1 MFGFYENILLW
12 RMFLFQVFSHYLL
25 PVLVCLG
32 VTIFQNTSLNL
43 PEDPKIYS
51 LLEEHQRVEILDN
64 YHVTHTIERKHTILT
79 HEGLRHAYTSIFYD
93 RLNSIQNFELEVI
106 DPVSGKTLSKAK
118 LKDMA
123 DAAINSRSSIFDDNR
138 HKYYEVSSSKFP
150 VVVKVKYEIKASTN
164 FQLAD
169 WIPVHY
175 YHQKVTESTLTV
187 VYPEKIGLRFK
198 ELNLLGERTEIIEAG
213 KVKMTWLEKD
223 LPVQLPDLKKEDDHK
238 LILAPL
244 NFSLGEFSGKMEDWA
259 GLAAWQFR
267 LNEGRNSLPG
277 EFAEKIKSM
286 VSEADTEYEKI
297 QILYEYLQKNYRY
310 VSIQLGIGGWQTTP
324 AADVV
329 KYAYGDCKGL
339 TNLMQAMLKV
349 VGIESN
355 YTLVYAGKNAD
366 DIETDLPSNQFN
378 HVILQVPMTDVQSPI
393 WLECTSNSLPAGYL
407 GEFTRNRHVLV
418 INEEGGALTK
428 TPAYN
433 TDYWNAVRSTNQVL
447 IASDGNATISSDIHV
462 EGNFAEQM
470 LMVKQYL
477 DTREQRDYFNR
488 NSPVSGLIIKDYML
502 DIVRKDSLLSADLR
516 YEGFI
521 QKFVQNTAKRM
532 ILKPF
537 LGKITEEMLANN
549 SLNQI
554 DEYQIEL
561 PEIMA
566 AENLSEQLLLEEEG
580 IHVILQASLTGKTLS
595 VTRSIKLSLGDAVA
609 EESKSDLVK
618 RINSLGSTNFY
629 FTKNTS
635 ASTHE

>member
-1 MFGFYENILLW
+1 
-12 RMFLFQVFSHYLL
+12 MFLSQVFMLYLL
-25 PVLVCLG
+25 SSLQFLSII
-32 VTIFQNTSLNL
+32 IFQNSPLIVN
-43 PEDPKIYS
+43 EDPVIYS

-64 YHVTHTIERKHTILT
+64 YHVMRTIERKHTILSQ
-79 HEGLRHAYTSIFYD
+79 EGLRHAYTSIFYD

-106 DPVSGKTLSKAK
+106 DPLSAKTLSKAK
-118 LKDMA
+118 LKDMS

-150 VVVKVKYEIKASTN
+150 VVVKVKYETKASTN

-169 WIPVHY
+169 WIPVHN
-175 YHQKVTESTLTV
+175 YHQKVTQSTLTV
-187 VYPEKIGLRFK
+187 VYPETIGLRYK
-198 ELNLLGERTEIIEAG
+198 ELNLLGERTENIEAG
-213 KVKMTWLEKD
+213 KVEMTWLERD

-259 GLAAWQFR
+259 GLAEWQYK
-267 LNEGRNSLPG
+267 LNEGRNSLPRD
-277 EFAEKIKSM
+277 FAEKVKAM
-286 VSEADTEYEKI
+286 VSDADTEYEKI
-297 QILYEYLQKNYRY
+297 QILYSYLQKNYRY
-310 VSIQLGIGGWQTTP
+310 VSIQLGIGGWQTTS

-339 TNLMQAMLKV
+339 TNLMQAMLNV
-349 VGIESN
+349 VGIKSN

-378 HVILQVPMTDVQSPI
+378 HVILQVPLPDTESPV
-393 WLECTSNSLPAGYL
+393 WLECTSTSLPAGFL

-418 INEEGGALTK
+418 INEEGGSLSK

-433 TDYWNAVRSTNQVL
+433 TDYWNAVHSTSKVMVSN
-447 IASDGNATISSDIHV
+447 DGNASINSEIRV
-462 EGNFAEQM
+462 EGNFVEQM

-488 NSPVSGLIIKDYML
+488 NSPVSGLIIKDYTL
-502 DIVRKDSLLSADLR
+502 DIGREDSLLSADLR

-537 LGKITEEMLANN
+537 LGKVTEEMLANN

-561 PEIMA
+561 PEIMV
-566 AENLSEQLLLEEEG
+566 AENLSEQLFIKEEG
-580 IHVILQASLTGKTLS
+580 IHVVLQTSLSGKMLT
-595 VTRSIKLSLGDAVA
+595 VTRSINLSLKDDVG

-629 FTKNTS
+629 FTKNTIT
-635 ASTHE
+635 STHE

>member
-1 MFGFYENILLW
+1 MSII
-12 RMFLFQVFSHYLL
+12 
-25 PVLVCLG
+25 
-32 VTIFQNTSLNL
+32 IFQNSPLIVN
-43 PEDPKIYS
+43 EDPVIYS

-64 YHVTHTIERKHTILT
+64 YHVMRTIERKHTILSQ
-79 HEGLRHAYTSIFYD
+79 EGLRHAYTSIFYD

-106 DPVSGKTLSKAK
+106 DPLSAKTLSKAK
-118 LKDMA
+118 LKDMS

-150 VVVKVKYEIKASTN
+150 VVVKVKYETKASTN

-169 WIPVHY
+169 WIPVHN
-175 YHQKVTESTLTV
+175 YHQKVTQSTLTV
-187 VYPEKIGLRFK
+187 VYPETIGLRYK
-198 ELNLLGERTEIIEAG
+198 ELNLLGERTENIEAG
-213 KVKMTWLEKD
+213 KVEMTWLERD

-259 GLAAWQFR
+259 GLAEWQYK
-267 LNEGRNSLPG
+267 LNEGRNSLPRD
-277 EFAEKIKSM
+277 FAEKVKAM
-286 VSEADTEYEKI
+286 VSDADTEYEKI
-297 QILYEYLQKNYRY
+297 QILYSYLQKNYRY
-310 VSIQLGIGGWQTTP
+310 VSIQLGIGGWQTTS

-339 TNLMQAMLKV
+339 TNLMQSMLKV
-349 VGIESN
+349 VGIASN

-378 HVILQVPMTDVQSPI
+378 HVILQVPIQGSASPV
-393 WLECTSNSLPAGYL
+393 WLECTSNSLPAGFL
-407 GEFTRNRHVLV
+407 GDFTRNRHVLV
-418 INEEGGALTK
+418 INEEGGGLTK

-433 TDYWNAVRSTNQVL
+433 TDYWNAVRSTNHVL
-447 IASDGNATISSDIHV
+447 ITGDGNATISSDVQV

-477 DTREQRDYFNR
+477 DTREQRDYFNK
-488 NSPVSGLIIKDYML
+488 NSPVSGLIIRDYKL
-502 DIVRKDSLLSADLR
+502 HIDKKDSLLSADIH

-537 LGKITEEMLANN
+537 LGKVTEEMLANN

-561 PEIMA
+561 PEIMV
-566 AENLSEQLLLEEEG
+566 AENLSEQLMLEEEG
-580 IHVILQASLTGKTLS
+580 ISVVLQTSLSGRNLS
-595 VTRSIKLSLGDAVA
+595 VIRSINLSLKDDVP
-609 EESKSDLVK
+609 EESKSEIVK

-629 FTKNTS
+629 FTKNTTT
-635 ASTHE
+635 STHE

>member
-1 MFGFYENILLW
+1 MSII
-12 RMFLFQVFSHYLL
+12 
-25 PVLVCLG
+25 
-32 VTIFQNTSLNL
+32 IFQNSPLIVN
-43 PEDPKIYS
+43 EDPVIYS

-64 YHVTHTIERKHTILT
+64 YHVMRTIERKHTILSQ
-79 HEGLRHAYTSIFYD
+79 EGLRHAYTSIFYD

-106 DPVSGKTLSKAK
+106 DPLSAKTLSKAK
-118 LKDMA
+118 LKDMS

-150 VVVKVKYEIKASTN
+150 VVVKVKYETKASTN

-169 WIPVHY
+169 WIPVHN
-175 YHQKVTESTLTV
+175 YHQKVTQSTLTV
-187 VYPEKIGLRFK
+187 VYPETIGLRYK
-198 ELNLLGERTEIIEAG
+198 ELNLLGERTENIEAG
-213 KVKMTWLEKD
+213 KVEMTWLERD

-259 GLAAWQFR
+259 GLAEWQYK
-267 LNEGRNSLPG
+267 LNEGRNSLPRD
-277 EFAEKIKSM
+277 FAEKVKAM
-286 VSEADTEYEKI
+286 VSDADTEYEKI
-297 QILYEYLQKNYRY
+297 QILYSYLQKNYRY
-310 VSIQLGIGGWQTTP
+310 VSIQLGIGGWQTTS

-339 TNLMQAMLKV
+339 TNLMQAMLNV
-349 VGIESN
+349 VGIKSN

-378 HVILQVPMTDVQSPI
+378 HVILQVPLPDTESPV
-393 WLECTSNSLPAGYL
+393 WLECTSTSLPAGFL

-418 INEEGGALTK
+418 INEEGGSLSK

-433 TDYWNAVRSTNQVL
+433 TDYWNAVHSTSKVMVSN
-447 IASDGNATISSDIHV
+447 DGNASINSEIRV
-462 EGNFAEQM
+462 EGNFVEQM

-488 NSPVSGLIIKDYML
+488 NSPVSGLIIKDYTL
-502 DIVRKDSLLSADLR
+502 DIGREDSLLSADLR

-537 LGKITEEMLANN
+537 LGKVTEEMLANN

-561 PEIMA
+561 PEIMV
-566 AENLSEQLLLEEEG
+566 AENLSEQLFIKEEG
-580 IHVILQASLTGKTLS
+580 IHVVLQTSLSGKMLT
-595 VTRSIKLSLGDAVA
+595 VTRSINLSLKDDVG

-629 FTKNTS
+629 FTKNTIT
-635 ASTHE
+635 STHE